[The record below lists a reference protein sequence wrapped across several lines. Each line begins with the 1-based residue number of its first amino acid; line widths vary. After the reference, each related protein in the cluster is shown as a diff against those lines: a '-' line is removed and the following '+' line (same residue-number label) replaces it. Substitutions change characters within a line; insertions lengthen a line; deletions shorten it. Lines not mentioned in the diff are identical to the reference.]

1 MARPGRNRYAGWS
14 GFTLIELL
22 VVLAIIAMLAA
33 VVSPRYFKS
42 IERAQAVSLQTT
54 LKTVRDALD
63 KFAGD
68 QARYPDSLEELV
80 RLQYLR
86 EIPMDPVA
94 ESKESWL
101 VTPPSS
107 NDVLQG
113 GVADIH
119 SGAQGTDTN
128 GVAYR
133 DY

>member
-1 MARPGRNRYAGWS
+1 MARPRRNRCAAWP

-42 IERAQAVSLQTT
+42 IERARAVSLQTT

-80 RLQYLR
+80 HLQYLR

-101 VTPPSS
+101 VTAPSS
-107 NDVLQG
+107 NDLLQG
-113 GVADIH
+113 GVADIR
-119 SGAQGTDTN
+119 SGAPGSDVN
-128 GVAYR
+128 GVAYH